1 MAVRA
6 RTQWTDDEFEDDD
19 DWGVDFLTEEEA
31 YDLFDR
37 QAHLA
42 LGISGEEF
50 LRRWDAGEVPP
61 VPDTP
66 EGRPLGHLVMMIPF
80 GRSTTA

>member
-1 MAVRA
+1 MAMQARA
-6 RTQWTDDEFEDDD
+6 HQFDDDERYDDGD
-19 DWGVDFLTEEEA
+19 VIILSAEEGVARFDEEA
-31 YDLFDR
+31 R
-37 QAHLA
+37 KV

-66 EGRPLGHLVMMIPF
+66 EGWPIARLVMMLPLVRHIKI
-80 GRSTTA
+80 